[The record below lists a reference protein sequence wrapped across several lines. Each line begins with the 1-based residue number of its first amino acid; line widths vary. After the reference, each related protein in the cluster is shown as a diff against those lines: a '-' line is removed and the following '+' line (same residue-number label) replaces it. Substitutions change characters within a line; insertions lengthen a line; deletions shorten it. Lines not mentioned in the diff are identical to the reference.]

1 MFDTGS
7 QSVHVRQCWRTYVM
21 PCRAGLIQIMPG
33 PTTKKIRRS
42 DGKWLVIEITIASI
56 VRRARFDKFDLA
68 SDRDCSRAR
77 FGSPPKS
84 RKIVI
89 SQNRERARNIGAD
102 RSNKRRIGLFLSLLM
117 AMARPGFISQSPA
130 LKSIP
135 FSSSLD
141 PLSSFDT
148 HAIPTY
154 AMHTYVYRTTRL
166 YRVYKKKIYI

>member
-1 MFDTGS
+1 MGYLCGHVDMFDNCIAS
-7 QSVHVRQCWRTYVM
+7 ACSPTYAM

-68 SDRDCSRAR
+68 RTAIARAR
-77 FGSPPKS
+77 AARSSSPPKS

-141 PLSSFDT
+141 PPLSSFDT
-148 HAIPTY
+148 HAIP
-154 AMHTYVYRTTRL
+154 
-166 YRVYKKKIYI
+166 